1 MSKVRIGDLFELEK
15 GSLQSSKCTEG
26 EFDFITASKEWK
38 THNDFSHDFEA
49 LIFAAMASGSLGR
62 THYVNGKFITSDLCY
77 ILTPKDN
84 DKFPID
90 LKFYH
95 FVFNSLKEE
104 IVKNTKSGTSKEAI
118 NQTNLKNYE
127 IPYFGIEQQHLWIE
141 KLLKTKSIKEDLT
154 DEAETQQTLLKKL
167 RQKIVIFYDNAYK
180 ELSRIHYTNI
190 QIIWSSI
197 FVFIL
202 LFIVD
207 FFIISYSPFKYLI
220 PNYPTKEVVNTMKIN
235 NIMLD
240 SIRQSL
246 ENKNKY
252 ITNLIKILK
261 NDSLENY
268 NTKTINMDSGQ
279 KFPQIKNVI
288 SREDSLLRQEIEEQE
303 MFSAN
308 LKNNGI
314 GSITNLYQINFFSPV
329 KGVISNDFNP
339 NQNHFGTDIVA
350 SPNQLVL
357 AALNGTVINA
367 SWASRTGYTVIIQH
381 KSDIITVYKHLSNI
395 IVKDGD
401 NVIAGQPIAT
411 VGNSGELS
419 TGPHL
424 HFELWQH
431 GTPLNAREYISFK

>member
-1 MSKVRIGDLFELEK
+1 M
-15 GSLQSSKCTEG
+15 
-26 EFDFITASKEWK
+26 
-38 THNDFSHDFEA
+38 
-49 LIFAAMASGSLGR
+49 
-62 THYVNGKFITSDLCY
+62 
-77 ILTPKDN
+77 
-84 DKFPID
+84 
-90 LKFYH
+90 
-95 FVFNSLKEE
+95 
-104 IVKNTKSGTSKEAI
+104 
-118 NQTNLKNYE
+118 
-127 IPYFGIEQQHLWIE
+127 
-141 KLLKTKSIKEDLT
+141 IKEK
-154 DEAETQQTLLKKL
+154 KKL

-220 PNYPTKEVVNTMKIN
+220 PNYPTKEVVNTMEIN